1 MHVLTSGND
10 RLTTGQQPGS
20 ERDRIAVFLPSLVG
34 GGAERVMLNL
44 AGGLAARGFRVDLLL
59 ARATGPYL
67 SSIPDGVRLVDLGA
81 RRVLFALPG
90 LVGYLRRARPN
101 ALISALWHAN
111 LVSIW
116 AGQMAR
122 VPTRI
127 VVTAHNTLSQG
138 LSRTK
143 LKRAKVT
150 PLLLRL
156 FGSAAN
162 RIVAVSRGVADDLA
176 KTGGIRRD
184 RISIIHNPVVRGDS
198 LPEDWEPPNHPWFA
212 EAGPPVLLAVGRLTW
227 EKDFETFL
235 RAFALVRKRRPVRG
249 IILGEG
255 PQRPALEELSR
266 TLGLDGDFQMP
277 GFVSHPTAFMAHAAV
292 FVLSSRTEG
301 LPTAL
306 IEALAAGAPVVST
319 DCPSGPREVLRDGEY
334 GTLVPVGD
342 AEALASAILARLAEP
357 RASAP
362 REAWE
367 PYAMETAVDGYL
379 RLLEMDPHA

>member
-1 MHVLTSGND
+1 
-10 RLTTGQQPGS
+10 
-20 ERDRIAVFLPSLVG
+20 
-34 GGAERVMLNL
+34 MLNL
-44 AGGLAARGFRVDLLL
+44 AGGLASRGFQVDLVL

-67 SSIPDGVRLVDLGA
+67 AGVPEGVRVLDLGA
-81 RRVLFALPG
+81 RRVLFAIPG
-90 LVGYLRRARPN
+90 LVDYLRRTKPT

-116 AGQMAR
+116 ARQVAR

-138 LSRTK
+138 LNGTK
-143 LKRAKVT
+143 LKRAKAT

-156 FGSAAN
+156 FGSAAS
-162 RIVAVSRGVADDLA
+162 RIVAVSQGVADDLA
-176 KTGGIRRD
+176 KTGGIPRD
-184 RISIIHNPVVRGDS
+184 RISIIPNPVVRTDS
-198 LPEDWEPPNHPWFA
+198 LPGIGKPPDHPWFA
-212 EAGPPVLLAVGRLTW
+212 EDGPPVLLAVGRLTW

-235 RAFALVRKRRPVRG
+235 RAFALVRERQPVRG
-249 IILGEG
+249 VILGEG
-255 PQRPALEELSR
+255 PQRPALEELSG
-266 TLGLDGDFQMP
+266 TLGLDGDVQMP
-277 GFVSHPTAFMAHAAV
+277 GFVTDPTAFMAHAAV

-319 DCPSGPREVLRDGEY
+319 DCPNGPREVLQDGKY

-342 AEALASAILARLAEP
+342 AQALASAILARLAEA
-357 RASAP
+357 RTSAP

-367 PYAMETAVDGYL
+367 PYTTETAVDGYL
-379 RLLEMDPHA
+379 RLLELDSHA